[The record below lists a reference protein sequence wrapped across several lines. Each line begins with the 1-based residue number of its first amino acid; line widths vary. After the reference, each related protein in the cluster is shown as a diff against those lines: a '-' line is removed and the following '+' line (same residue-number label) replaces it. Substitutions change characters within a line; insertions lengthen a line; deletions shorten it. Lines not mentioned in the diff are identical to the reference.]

1 MHIQIGSMSL
11 SKGLHSHLRVAELK
25 ALYTNQKNKTWKN
38 FKHRLTVYEQHA
50 NHFQVITLI
59 KTQTLEQIFHVNL

>member
-1 MHIQIGSMSL
+1 MHIQIGSTSL

-25 ALYTNQKNKTWKN
+25 ALYTNQKKTKTGKQ
-38 FKHRLTVYEQHA
+38 FKHRLTVYEQPA

-59 KTQTLEQIFHVNL
+59 QTQTLTQIFEK